1 MMRFAVFCL
10 SFFLFAFLFT
20 GGASRAESGHAEE
33 VVELIERTLE
43 NMVFVEGGA
52 FIMGD
57 SEEEMIAA
65 FGDMAF
71 YYYLP
76 CRDNRPAHEVA
87 LNDYY
92 LGKFEVTFGEHDVF
106 SAATGREPTEAEQM
120 GKPWRQLDTPAYVNW
135 RDAHAYCAWLGEQT
149 GLPIGLPTEAQWEFA
164 ARSRGLVVPFATDT
178 GYIDPGVNYTDE
190 SNRYPYPPGKFPPN
204 PLGLYDMSGNI
215 SEWVVDWYAPD
226 YYARSPKQN
235 PQGPQSG
242 EKKVYRGGSVFNS
255 PGGSS
260 TVIRSKAEPD
270 LPYASGGF
278 RCAINT
284 GEPLPAKR
292 D

>member
-10 SFFLFAFLFT
+10 SFFLFAGLFA
-20 GGASRAESGHAEE
+20 GGASRAESNHGEE
-33 VVELIERTLE
+33 VTELAQRTLK
-43 NMVFVEGGA
+43 NMVFIEGGA
-52 FIMGD
+52 FMMGD
-57 SEEEMIAA
+57 SEKEMIAA

-92 LGKFEVTFGEHDVF
+92 LAKFEVTFGEHDVF

-135 RDAHAYCAWLGEQT
+135 QDAHAYCAWLGEQT

-164 ARSRGLVVPFATDT
+164 ARSRGQVVPFATDT
-178 GYIDPGVNYTDE
+178 GYIERGVNYPE
-190 SNRYPYPPGKFPPN
+190 SMDWPLPPGQFPSN

-215 SEWVVDWYAPD
+215 SEWVADWYAPD
-226 YYARSPKQN
+226 YYARSPKEN
-235 PQGPQSG
+235 PQGPPGG

-260 TVIRSKAEPD
+260 TVIRGKAEPD

-284 GEPLPAKR
+284 GEALPV

>member
-10 SFFLFAFLFT
+10 SFFLFA
-20 GGASRAESGHAEE
+20 GGASRAENGHAEN
-33 VVELIERTLE
+33 VAELIERTLK

-52 FIMGD
+52 FMMGD
-57 SEEEMIAA
+57 QKTTFVNAFGEEEYGYFHPAYTDA
-65 FGDMAF
+65 
-71 YYYLP
+71 
-76 CRDNRPAHEVA
+76 RPAHEVV
-87 LNDYY
+87 LKDYY

-135 RDAHAYCAWLGEQT
+135 QDAHAYCAWLGEQT
-149 GLPIGLPTEAQWEFA
+149 GLPMGLPTEAQWEFA
-164 ARSRGLVVPFATDT
+164 ARSRGKVVPFATDT

-190 SNRYPYPPGKFPPN
+190 SNRYPYPPGIFPPN

-215 SEWVVDWYAPD
+215 SEWVADWYAPD
-226 YYARSPKQN
+226 YYTLSPREN

-260 TVIRSKAEPD
+260 TVIRGKAAPD

-284 GEPLPAKR
+284 GEPLPV

>member
-1 MMRFAVFCL
+1 MRSYVVLVCL
-10 SFFLFAFLFT
+10 SVVMFLGQMSYADDDP
-20 GGASRAESGHAEE
+20 SKE
-33 VVELIERTLE
+33 VETLIERTLK

-52 FIMGD
+52 FMMGD
-57 SEEEMIAA
+57 QKTTFINAFGEEEY
-65 FGDMAF
+65 G
-71 YYYLP
+71 YYHPAYT
-76 CRDNRPAHEVA
+76 DARPAHQVL

-92 LGKFEVTFGEHDVF
+92 LGKFEVTFGEHDMF
-106 SAATGREPTEAEQM
+106 TAATGREPTEAEQM

-135 RDAHAYCAWLGEQT
+135 QDAHAYCAWLGEQT

-164 ARSRGLVVPFATDT
+164 ARSRGKVVPFATDT

-215 SEWVVDWYAPD
+215 SEWVADWYAPD
-226 YYARSPKQN
+226 YYTRSPREN

-260 TVIRSKAEPD
+260 TVIRGKAAPD

-284 GEPLPAKR
+284 GEPLPV